1 MLLCGIA
8 ITFCQ
13 LNPHLDYD
21 SCAAGYWDALQ
32 LLAQQP
38 QLPAFKAL
46 QGTLPRLAEHGQL
59 LVLACALA
67 QVRSFQHNMR
77 CYMLHHITR
86 HCWTREKLCSN
97 QGTSQC
103 TARLLCNSASCLR
116 WSLCMADWE
125 TGDNAQPS
133 GVLAHSQRQSHLFP
147 IISE

>member
-1 MLLCGIA
+1 MLLYGIGS
-8 ITFCQ
+8 TCCQ
-13 LNPHLDYD
+13 LDPRFDYD

-38 QLPAFKAL
+38 QLPTFKAL
-46 QGTLPRLAEHGQL
+46 QGMLPKVAEHGQF

-67 QVRSFQHNMR
+67 QVRAFHRSMR

-86 HCWTREKLCSN
+86 HAWTREKLCSK

-116 WSLCMADWE
+116 WSLWQLGKQATMRSRQVSWRTAKGRVTCCQ
-125 TGDNAQPS
+125 NRL
-133 GVLAHSQRQSHLFP
+133 LA
-147 IISE
+147 